1 MSDYGLQTYMESH
14 VPRLVD
20 EPMTLEPTESLSLN
34 DLDAYVSVLKE
45 ISEQAYSD
53 PESLKG
59 APYKSASDQLPQN
72 QFNDPETWAM
82 TWKAYKT
89 KRK

>member
-1 MSDYGLQTYMESH
+1 MESH

-20 EPMTLEPTESLSLN
+20 EPMTLEPTESLSLD

-82 TWKAYKT
+82 TWKAYKI